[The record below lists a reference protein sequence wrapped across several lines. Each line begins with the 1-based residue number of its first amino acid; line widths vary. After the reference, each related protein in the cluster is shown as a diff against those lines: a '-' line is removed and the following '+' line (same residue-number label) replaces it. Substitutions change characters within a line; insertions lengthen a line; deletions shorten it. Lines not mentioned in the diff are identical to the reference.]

1 MLTFAEVNEIVK
13 TLPTGYYLGE
23 RIEHKLDANCQA
35 TYYDPMKFEI
45 VISYPMIANIKNI
58 SAEEDIRCLLYHE
71 VSHAMLTPAHLY
83 NYLSD
88 LSDGIEYSNTKRAME
103 KDPQLNADI
112 RAGKFGSN
120 IDSVFLLLYEKFK
133 SLYSNRNQINSLI
146 NIFEDQRIETLN
158 KNVFLKVNFQSFI
171 KKLNN
176 YDPNDKPKDFESF
189 FYHVVRFNDM
199 EPEIVKLVYEGIY
212 KLTRINQTTTGWGQI
227 RVYCGVLFDIIFA
240 CAMKWQNIQNQM
252 QQQAKSQP
260 QQSQKGNGQS
270 QQSQSGAQQSEQDN
284 PEENQE
290 QESMS
295 SADGEDGNNPS
306 DNPAGNESAGGQN
319 APTGSPAHGAGS
331 GQFTPVDDQTRQAI
345 ENQAMQDN
353 GFVDKPD
360 NSAQQQVADIMKNSI
375 SKIIHK
381 YDCLPQFN
389 QKAEAIILRML
400 KKKSI
405 EAKSLAGYSGR
416 LNPKNVHRPG
426 RVENYRWFDKANPN
440 GLNNTSG
447 KFRIN
452 FFCDNSGSFDS
463 NKNKANSIIRC
474 LWQLSKK
481 YKAFEFTLVTHDD
494 DHIVRDDSNM
504 GIECSGGTEV
514 TQKIYGIYNSLQK
527 VGQNVW
533 NIVLFDGGVNSKES
547 EKNYRVW
554 NHQNVIM
561 ICDTC
566 DQKIIE
572 KKCPN
577 AKKIFTNNYCKEL
590 EQNLIT
596 CMDQMFR

>member
-58 SAEEDIRCLLYHE
+58 SAEDDIRCLLYHE
-71 VSHAMLTPAHLY
+71 VSHAMLTPTYLY
-83 NYLSD
+83 NWLSD
-88 LSDGIEYSNTKRAME
+88 LAYSIDYSNTGRVLE

-112 RAGKFGSN
+112 RAGKFGSS
-120 IDSVFLLLYEKFK
+120 IDSVKKLLYEQFK
-133 SLYSNRNQINSLI
+133 NLYSDQNLIKDLI

-158 KNVFLKVNFQSFI
+158 KNVFLRVNFQNFI

-176 YDPNDKPKDFESF
+176 YDPNDKPKDFKSF

-199 EPEIVKLVYEGIY
+199 EPEIVKIVYDGIY
-212 KLTRINQTTTGWGQI
+212 KLSKINQTTESWGQI
-227 RVYCGVLFDIIFA
+227 RIYCGVFFDVIFA

-252 QQQAKSQP
+252 QQQP
-260 QQSQKGNGQS
+260 QQGQKGNGQS
-270 QQSQSGAQQSEQDN
+270 QQSGQQSGAQQSEQDN
-284 PEENQE
+284 PEQNQG
-290 QESMS
+290 QESMEANS
-295 SADGEDGNNPS
+295 NQSNNPS
-306 DNPAGNESAGGQN
+306 DSSSGNEFAGGQN
-319 APTGSPAHGAGS
+319 IPDGTPAHGAGS
-331 GQFTPVDDQTRQAI
+331 GQFNPVDDQMLSDI
-345 ENQAMQDN
+345 EKQAMQNN

-360 NSAQQQVADIMKNSI
+360 NSAQQQVADILKNSMH
-375 SKIIHK
+375 KIIHK
-381 YDCLPQFN
+381 YDCLPKFN
-389 QKAEAIILRML
+389 QQAEAIILRML

-452 FFCDNSGSFDS
+452 FFCDNSGSFDN
-463 NKNKANSIIRC
+463 NKDKANSIIRC

-533 NIVLFDGGVNSKES
+533 NIVLFDGGVNTKES
-547 EKNYRVW
+547 TKNYKVW

-561 ICDTC
+561 ICDKC
-566 DQKIIE
+566 DQSYIE
-572 KKCPN
+572 RYCPN
-577 AKKIFTNNYCKEL
+577 AKKIFTNNYCSEL
-590 EQNLIT
+590 EYNLVT